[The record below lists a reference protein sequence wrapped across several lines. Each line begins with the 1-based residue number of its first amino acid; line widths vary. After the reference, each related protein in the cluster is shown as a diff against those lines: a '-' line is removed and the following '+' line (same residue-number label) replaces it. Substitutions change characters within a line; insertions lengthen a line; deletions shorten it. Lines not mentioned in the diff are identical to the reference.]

1 MSGLTGEESGIAP
14 DEGVESAATTPRLT
28 RRDRVQL
35 WFAALLRAAIA
46 LVSTLAVLALLG
58 GVTDVVLHET
68 RHTSS
73 NSTSYSRITGVQVV
87 LDGDISLTVLGK
99 TQSGYGATLSA
110 VDTSTPFDDPIRSA
124 DVIGG
129 TLYLTESCPDSRC
142 TAQLTLTVNSAAD
155 VDIVSGNALRL
166 NDAVIDLDGIAG
178 PVSVQADPAKL
189 VVTNSV
195 VSGAVVGD
203 VLCDSSTDCLNVA
216 SSSNS
221 TSSSG

>member
-1 MSGLTGEESGIAP
+1 MSGLTGEETSIAP
-14 DEGVESAATTPRLT
+14 DEGVESAATTPQLT

-35 WFAALLRAAIA
+35 WFAALLRSAIA

-73 NSTSYSRITGVQVV
+73 NSTSYSRISGVQVV

-99 TQSGYGATLSA
+99 TQNGYGATLSA

-178 PVSVQADPAKL
+178 PVSVKADPAKL
-189 VVTNSV
+189 VVTNSI

-203 VLCDSSTDCLNVA
+203 VLCDSSSDCLGVA

-221 TSSSG
+221 TSGTG